1 LPTQILAVAGMIA
14 AVLTGFPQ
22 VLLAAGKPRPLL
34 YFNIALLLVYG
45 GAVLATAERG
55 IVAVAIAVVGV
66 YVAQLVV
73 VYAVLLRKV
82 VGIRVSQM
90 VGDLAPAV
98 LGSLSL
104 MAVCFPLTRL
114 LRDIEAP
121 APLLLVAVGSLGL
134 LIHCLV
140 VRGLFP
146 AVWHDLVA
154 LARRVLPARMTRGRA
169 GAVAEPISVP
179 Q

>member
-1 LPTQILAVAGMIA
+1 
-14 AVLTGFPQ
+14 
-22 VLLAAGKPRPLL
+22 
-34 YFNIALLLVYG
+34 
-45 GAVLATAERG
+45 
-55 IVAVAIAVVGV
+55 
-66 YVAQLVV
+66 
-73 VYAVLLRKV
+73 
-82 VGIRVSQM
+82 M

-98 LGSLSL
+98 LGSLAL

-114 LRDIEAP
+114 LRGIDTP
-121 APLLLVAVGSLGL
+121 PPLLLVAVGSIGL

-154 LARRVLPARMTRGRA
+154 LTRRVLPARMTRRRQA
-169 GAVAEPISVP
+169 PVEPISVP